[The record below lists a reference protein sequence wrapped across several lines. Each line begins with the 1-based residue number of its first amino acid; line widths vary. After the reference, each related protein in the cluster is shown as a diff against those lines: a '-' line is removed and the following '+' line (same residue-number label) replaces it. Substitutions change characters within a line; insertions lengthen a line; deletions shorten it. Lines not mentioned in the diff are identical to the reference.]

1 MKRAAAALALAALL
15 PALPAAAAS
24 GKAALPAAVAVPDV
38 DPLRL
43 TPKMAQFLVKE
54 VGGHQGRA
62 LRLNALI
69 NAIFSKDG
77 LEITYGETATRTAIE
92 TFKERNGNCL
102 SFTFL
107 FVAMARHLGF
117 RAYFT
122 EVDEVLSWD
131 QRGEILV
138 VHKHMFATV
147 EMDNGTVRVD
157 FLPGAEK
164 RYRDI
169 RRINDRRAV
178 AHYYNNLGADLL
190 TAGEAAG
197 ALPYLDKALERDSS
211 LTLAWVNRGVASRQ
225 LGDLAA
231 AEECYRQALEID
243 KGEASAASNLASLY
257 LSQGRVEE
265 AQPLLRRVQNHLKRN
280 PFHYFRL
287 GVLAAERG
295 DSAAAIKYLRQA
307 IDRMPGESGFHA
319 ALADAYLQA
328 GDLEEARKS
337 LRRALRAADNPRQRS
352 EMEARLADLPEPQ

>member
-1 MKRAAAALALAALL
+1 VKRAAAALALAAFL
-15 PALPAAAAS
+15 PALLAAAAP
-24 GKAALPAAVAVPDV
+24 GKAAVPAAVVVPDV

-54 VGGHQGRA
+54 VGGRQGRA

-77 LEITYGETATRTAIE
+77 LDITYGETATRTAIE
-92 TFKERNGNCL
+92 TFKERDGNCL

-117 RAYFT
+117 SAYFT

-169 RRINDRRAV
+169 RRISDSRAV

-190 TAGEAAG
+190 TAGDAAG
-197 ALPYLDKALERDSS
+197 ALPYLDKALERDRS
-211 LTLAWVNRGVASRQ
+211 LTLALVNRGVAYRQ
-225 LGDLAA
+225 LGDFAA
-231 AEECYRQALEID
+231 AEECYRQALEVD

-265 AQPLLRRVQNHLKRN
+265 AQPLLRRVHNHLKRN
-280 PFHYFRL
+280 PFHYFRQ

-295 DSAAAIKYLRQA
+295 HSEAAIKHLRQA

-337 LRRALRAADNPRQRS
+337 LRRALRAAKGAQQRS
-352 EMEARLADLPEPQ
+352 QMEARLAGLPEPQ